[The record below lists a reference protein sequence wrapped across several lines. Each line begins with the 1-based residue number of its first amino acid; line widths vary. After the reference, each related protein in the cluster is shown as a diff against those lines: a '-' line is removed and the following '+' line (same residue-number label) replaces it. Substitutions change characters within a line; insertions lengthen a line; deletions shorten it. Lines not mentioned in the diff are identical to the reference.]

1 MEDKFIEQ
9 KGIVHNATTLGSIDG
24 QSEDLVNLRFKDG
37 SWRSA
42 GHGEKIYELPDDY
55 EQIYIHT
62 NIYRH
67 VLGVL
72 NGKLWWFAD
81 IDTDGNF
88 SNREPVE
95 ICSVQGNIQI
105 SQTGHLI
112 TVIDDNSTYYILFL
126 TEKSNYQLFNT
137 DFNGKQT
144 DTSLLP
150 FVNISFRV
158 TPKVE
163 NDEYRY
169 IMFHDGKRLFDSET
183 LDDSARKEEGKA
195 GYLKVRDRLRQENS
209 FVEPFMVCC
218 AAKLYSGDYI
228 FMSNPTLLVPSAL
241 SNRHVPIEGIT
252 LDSWQFDE
260 PEVECFV
267 GSTEHPKVFMP
278 FTGMSGH
285 GVVDAFEIKRDFG
298 DGVGEYALHPQS
310 KGRIVCLSIDTS
322 NPSAAIKETSMPT
335 LSDFRGT
342 AKASQSLYPVFQ
354 NNVFGIMT
362 KLQIKINEDV
372 LSNYKDLVQ
381 SLCVFITKE
390 SEIFDYA
397 DMLISG
403 RSSTDIQKI
412 YDKSG
417 DQYDIS
423 VQLSGLRVFPS
434 NRNNSKIIEDLVES
448 LFFKVSEISISEIT
462 SGTWKDVKIEEGILS
477 NLEQQEILNIEAS
490 DLKSYRPKYSFS
502 YNGRL
507 HIANYVSEMFHGFPL
522 NYFFARQQE
531 GQFEVS
537 YKFATS
543 SIGTDLQ
550 SAFDNYNTLVNEI
563 KDLTISYYIKTYIES
578 SEGVSE
584 VVRYTPIKEIGSF
597 VGQTLI
603 VGVGEGVYDLNPI
616 ISYPDS
622 RAKSMEIYVTL
633 SYIDAQGTIHK
644 ESYLNTFNLTSSLNY
659 NYSYY
664 INPSLKPI
672 KITTK
677 NLDEVKSLPEE
688 KNTTEYF
695 PNGLKVSAVD
705 NPLFFPVE
713 TTYQVGSSEIVAMAA
728 NTKAVGTGQTGAAPL
743 YVFSKDGLYA
753 MFVDGSGQIAYS
765 SARPIARDVC
775 NNPNVTPIDEGVVFT
790 TDRGI
795 MNIAGENVVEIG
807 QPLEGDFM
815 DFSNSDDISYI
826 KIAANAFS
834 NPKLGN
840 MTQFTDTDFLT
851 FLKDSIVAYNHNERE
866 LVVSNPNKDYTF
878 ILDRQ
883 GNWSRRNHS
892 SDQYINNYP
901 KTYRRKGRD
910 IFDIDK
916 DPTETQNVFLLSR
929 PLKLGNIN
937 FKQGHR
943 FVARG
948 FFDTKKTFY
957 YQDLVGG
964 EENENYTSIFD
975 EISINNILFDVKY
988 RLSYK
993 NTGDRDIQLCI
1004 GLKRED
1010 GQSGAYLKDIFPP
1023 SNCKP
1028 NEKQTYE
1035 FTIPRR
1041 YNGYDVSRIYLFVYS
1056 GDNDVNVGE
1065 WSLESVKLEMIEGHL
1080 GVYVFGSFDGR
1091 KWAMLGGKEKKGTFS
1106 DIGCEVSRVDCR
1118 FFMYCLSGYMST
1130 DSRIDF
1136 FELTSNG
1143 SILGNK
1149 IR

>member
-1 MEDKFIEQ
+1 MEDKFIEL
-9 KGIVHNATTLGSIDG
+9 KGIVHNSTTLGSIDG

-81 IDTDGNF
+81 IDTDGSF

-95 ICSVQGNIQI
+95 ICSVQGDVQI

-112 TVIDDNSTYYILFL
+112 TVIDDNSTYYILFS
-126 TEKSNYQLFNT
+126 TSNETYSKFQI
-137 DFNGKQT
+137 DMNGE
-144 DTSLLP
+144 TSDSKIPPLGN
-150 FVNISFRV
+150 VSFRIKPRTDNNGDV
-158 TPKVE
+158 
-163 NDEYRY
+163 
-169 IMFHDGKRLFDSET
+169 LFIRASNTANYVNGTGANGTDKGIASST
-183 LDDSARKEEGKA
+183 
-195 GYLKVRDRLRQENS
+195 YLKVRDRLRQENS
-209 FVEPFMVCC
+209 FVEPFLVCV
-218 AAKLYSGDYI
+218 AAKMYSGDYLY
-228 FMSNPTLLVPSAL
+228 MSRPLLINPSAL
-241 SNRHVPIEGIT
+241 AYSNSIEGISIEAWKNGT
-252 LDSWQFDE
+252 EEKSTVTSSSLNQNPITFISFEDMWDNVKEFTDE
-260 PEVECFV
+260 TKQVKLKDIANKLIGISSLNGGEAAVESVCF
-267 GSTEHPKVFMP
+267 
-278 FTGMSGH
+278 
-285 GVVDAFEIKRDFG
+285 
-298 DGVGEYALHPQS
+298 
-310 KGRIVCLSIDTS
+310 
-322 NPSAAIKETSMPT
+322 PT
-335 LSDFRGT
+335 LTDCCACIQSTAGTVGVQKPQDIIGAMTNLEIYFSDYAFGT
-342 AKASQSLYPVFQ
+342 
-354 NNVFGIMT
+354 
-362 KLQIKINEDV
+362 
-372 LSNYKDLVQ
+372 YKDLIQ
-381 SLCVFITKE
+381 SVCIFVTKE
-390 SEIFDYA
+390 IDRFDYETISSTAPYTMSFNPAYNVGGIYANYVLSKRVKPAYKSNKEITEQISNAIFFKLSEIALDEIRIGWNE
-397 DMLISG
+397 L
-403 RSSTDIQKI
+403 K
-412 YDKSG
+412 
-417 DQYDIS
+417 
-423 VQLSGLRVFPS
+423 
-434 NRNNSKIIEDLVES
+434 IED
-448 LFFKVSEISISEIT
+448 
-462 SGTWKDVKIEEGILS
+462 GILS
-477 NLEQQEILNIEAS
+477 NLEQQEILELDSSSYNT
-490 DLKSYRPKYSFS
+490 YRPKYSFS

-507 HIANYVSEMFHGFPL
+507 HIANYISEMFHGFPL
-522 NYFFARQQE
+522 NYFFAQQQE

-537 YKFATS
+537 YKFATY

-550 SAFDNYNTLVNEI
+550 SAYDNYNTLVNEI
-563 KDLTISYYIKTYIES
+563 KDLTISYYIKTHIES
-578 SEGVSE
+578 SEGNSE

-597 VGQTLI
+597 VGQTLM
-603 VGVGEGVYDLNPI
+603 VGEGIFDLNPI

-633 SYIDAQGTIHK
+633 SYIDTQGIIHK
-644 ESYLNTFNLTSSLNY
+644 ESYLNTFNLTSILNY

-664 INPSLKPI
+664 IDPSLKPI

-728 NTKAVGTGQTGAAPL
+728 NTKAVGTGQTGSAPL

-753 MFVDGSGQIAYS
+753 MFVDSSGQITYN

-775 NNPNVTPIDEGVVFT
+775 NNEASVTPIDEGVVFT

-795 MNIAGENVVEIG
+795 MNIAGERVVEIG
-807 QPLEGDFM
+807 QQLEGDFM

-834 NPKLGN
+834 NTKLGSMN
-840 MTQFTDTDFLT
+840 QFTDTDFIT
-851 FLKDSIVAYNHNERE
+851 FLKESIVSYNHNERE

-957 YQDLVGG
+957 YQDSVGG
-964 EENENYTSIFD
+964 EENENYTSIFL
-975 EISINNILFDVKY
+975 ELFPANNIMFDVKY

-993 NTGDRDIQLCI
+993 NTGDRDIQLCV
-1004 GLKRED
+1004 GLKRGD
-1010 GQSGAYLKDIFPP
+1010 DLYLHDIFPP

-1028 NEKQTYE
+1028 GEEQSYE
-1035 FTIPRR
+1035 FTIPKR
-1041 YNGYDVSRIYLFVYS
+1041 YNRYDVSRIYLFVYS
-1056 GDNDVNVGE
+1056 GDNDVNIGE

-1080 GVYVFGSFDGR
+1080 GLYVFGSFDGR

>member
-9 KGIVHNATTLGSIDG
+9 KGIVHNSTTLGSIDG

-37 SWRSA
+37 SWRTS
-42 GHGEKIYELPDDY
+42 GHGDKIYELPDDY

-81 IDTDGNF
+81 IDSDGNF
-88 SNREPVE
+88 SNREAVE
-95 ICSVQGNIQI
+95 ICSVQGEVHI

-112 TVIDDNSTYYILFL
+112 TVIDDSSTSYILFL
-126 TEKSNYQLFNT
+126 TGNSSYQLFNT

-144 DTSLLP
+144 DKSLLP
-150 FVNISFRV
+150 FGDISFRV
-158 TPKVE
+158 TPRVE

-169 IMFHDGKRLFDSET
+169 IMLHDGKRLFDNET
-183 LDDSARKEEGKA
+183 LDDYARKEEGKA
-195 GYLKVRDRLRQENS
+195 DYLKVRDRLRKENS

-228 FMSNPTLLVPSAL
+228 FMSNPVLLVPGAL
-241 SNRHVPIEGIT
+241 GNSHESLEGIT

-260 PEVECFV
+260 QTVECFV

-278 FTGMSGH
+278 FTGMDGM
-285 GVVDAFEIKRDFG
+285 GVVNAFDIKRDFG
-298 DGVGEYALHPQS
+298 EGVGEYALNPQS

-322 NPSAAIKETSMPT
+322 FPSAAIKEVNMPT

-342 AKASQSLYPVFQ
+342 AHASQSLYSIFQ

-381 SLCVFITKE
+381 SLCIFVTKE

-403 RSSTDIQKI
+403 TSSTYIQKI
-412 YDKSG
+412 YDQSG
-417 DQYDIS
+417 DQYGIS
-423 VQLSGLRVFPS
+423 VQLKGIRVFPR
-434 NRNNSKIIEDLVES
+434 NRNKSKIIKDLVES

-507 HIANYVSEMFHGFPL
+507 HIANYISEMFHGFPL
-522 NYFFARQQE
+522 NYFFAQQQE

-537 YKFATS
+537 YKFATY

-550 SAFDNYNTLVNEI
+550 SAYDNYNTLVNEI

-597 VGQTLI
+597 VGQTLM
-603 VGVGEGVYDLNPI
+603 VGEGIFDLNPI

-633 SYIDAQGTIHK
+633 SYIDTQGIIHK

-664 INPSLKPI
+664 IDPSLKPI

-688 KNTTEYF
+688 KNATEYF

-728 NTKAVGTGQTGAAPL
+728 NTKAVGTGQTGSAPL
-743 YVFSKDGLYA
+743 YVFCKDGLYA
-753 MFVDGSGQIAYS
+753 MFVDSSGQIAYS

-815 DFSNSDDISYI
+815 DFSKSDDISYI

-840 MTQFTDTDFLT
+840 MAQFTDTDFLT
-851 FLKDSIVAYNHNERE
+851 FLKDSIVSYNHNERE

-878 ILDRQ
+878 ILDRN

-957 YQDLVGG
+957 YQELVGG

-975 EISINNILFDVKY
+975 EISLNDILFDVKY

-1004 GLKRED
+1004 GLKREY
-1010 GQSGAYLKDIFPP
+1010 GQEDAYLKDIFPP

-1028 NEKQTYE
+1028 GEEQTYE